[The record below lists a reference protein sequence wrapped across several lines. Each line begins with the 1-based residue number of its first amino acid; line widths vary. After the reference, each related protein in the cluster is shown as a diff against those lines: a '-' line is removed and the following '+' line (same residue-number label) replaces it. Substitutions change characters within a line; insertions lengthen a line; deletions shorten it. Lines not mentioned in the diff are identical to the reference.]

1 MVGVQRR
8 SLATL
13 VVMSFTLLFFALA
26 GVAEAQAQQT
36 QYEAT
41 PAQDTTRDT
50 TIDDTID
57 QAARDAQNDTNRSNS
72 DSFQCVQFL
81 RVVRDDR
88 GALRDQYVGD
98 ELIVQ
103 RFEQC
108 LSGDVLADTIP
119 NRKLPF
125 TGGMPLVIFL
135 AGIGLAA
142 IVAGVSVLRAVM
154 RHGR

>member
-1 MVGVQRR
+1 VQRR

-13 VVMSFTLLFFALA
+13 VVMSFTLLFVALA

-36 QYEAT
+36 QYEDT

-57 QAARDAQNDTNRSNS
+57 QTARDAQNDTNRSNS

-81 RVVRDDR
+81 RVVRDDQ
-88 GALRDQYVGD
+88 GALRAQYRDD

-103 RFEQC
+103 RYEQC

-119 NRKLPF
+119 NKLLPD
-125 TGGMPLVIFL
+125 TGGVPLL
-135 AGIGLAA
+135 GLAA
-142 IVAGVSVLRAVM
+142 ISLASVIAGASVLRAAT
-154 RHGR
+154 RRRR

>member
-1 MVGVQRR
+1 VQRR

-13 VVMSFTLLFFALA
+13 VVMSFTLLFVALA

-36 QYEAT
+36 QYEDT

-50 TIDDTID
+50 TTDDTID

-81 RVVRDDR
+81 RVVRDDQ
-88 GALRDQYVGD
+88 GALRAQYRDD

-103 RFEQC
+103 RYEQC

-119 NRKLPF
+119 NKLLPD
-125 TGGMPLVIFL
+125 TGGVSLL
-135 AGIGLAA
+135 GLAA
-142 IVAGVSVLRAVM
+142 ISLASVVAGASVLRAAT
-154 RHGR
+154 RRRR